1 MKQVHLSLTI
11 PPRARFAASTSPRT
25 KCIILHVNQCLD
37 RSLDRQ
43 ENDAASPAPSVGT
56 SSGGAIRTPG
66 TTGRASGT
74 AGTKRETAIGLDD
87 LDNEVQIVSE
97 ERPGK
102 RRAVERQLLQGNR
115 SAAQRLPL
123 QLAARQHV
131 LVVCGEGSKQQ
142 RITLRLQPRV
152 PLIYLYS
159 VRRAPNQP

>member
-1 MKQVHLSLTI
+1 MEIRISYAGRNVRREKKPCFSLVALIMT
-11 PPRARFAASTSPRT
+11 
-25 KCIILHVNQCLD
+25 LL
-37 RSLDRQ
+37 
-43 ENDAASPAPSVGT
+43 
-56 SSGGAIRTPG
+56 
-66 TTGRASGT
+66 ASGEVIIHSSQWHT
-74 AGTKRETAIGLDD
+74 AVTKRETAIGLDD

-159 VRRAPNQP
+159 VRRAPSRDISTARAAAAAA